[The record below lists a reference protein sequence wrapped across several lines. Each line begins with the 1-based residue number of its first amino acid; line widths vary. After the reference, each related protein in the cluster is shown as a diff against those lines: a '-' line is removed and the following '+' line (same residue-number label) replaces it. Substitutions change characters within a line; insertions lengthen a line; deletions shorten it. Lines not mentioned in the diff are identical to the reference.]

1 MKNKPVLGTK
11 GQLTN
16 FLVVT
21 LSPISLEKVTAYHSY
36 ELVWFYPVVFEL
48 HKMTK
53 KRFERNLENLEVLN
67 RKKYSQCIN

>member
-1 MKNKPVLGTK
+1 MKNNPVLGTK
-11 GQLTN
+11 EQLTN

-53 KRFERNLENLEVLN
+53 KTI
-67 RKKYSQCIN
+67 RKKFRKS